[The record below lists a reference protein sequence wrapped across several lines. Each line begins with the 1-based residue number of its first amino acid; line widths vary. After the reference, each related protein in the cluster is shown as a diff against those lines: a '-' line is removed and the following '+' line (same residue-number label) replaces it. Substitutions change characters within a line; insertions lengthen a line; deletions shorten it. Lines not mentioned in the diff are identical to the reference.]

1 MSFVRVYG
9 RVLRLL
15 WPERRLAVAL
25 VAGNVGIAGIA
36 FLEPILFGRVIDV
49 LATSTERSAAE
60 NWGQTMR
67 LVGIWSVVGAVGI
80 VSSILVALHADRMSH
95 RRKLAAMAQYFE
107 HVLSLQAAFHQREH
121 SGRML
126 KVMLVGADYVFG
138 FLLSLFRE
146 HLSTFLAV
154 LVLLPIA
161 LYMNW
166 KMALLLVALL
176 AVFTVVNYVVINK
189 TWRAQAKVEDYNSEL
204 AARASD
210 ALSNVTLLQSFVRLT
225 MEARDIR
232 VVMQR
237 LLAAQF
243 PVLNLW
249 ALVTVLSRMASTITV
264 IGIFV
269 LGSYL
274 HLHGEIT
281 VGQIVSFMGFATL
294 LILRLEQA
302 TGFITGQFFRL
313 PALRD
318 FFEILDTEPGVRD
331 KPDAIKLGRV
341 KGDIEFDGVT
351 HSYDTA
357 RPAVTD
363 LTFSVNAGTSVAL
376 VGPTGAG
383 KSTTMALLSRLWDPQ
398 SGAIRVDGHDIRDV
412 TLELLRG
419 NIGVVFQDSAVFN
432 RSIAENIRI
441 GTAGSEPGR
450 RRAGRQ
456 ACPGARLHRSAAA
469 RLRHFGRRARRQL
482 ERRRASASRDRTHA
496 AQEPAHPDSRRS
508 DERARYGNGIAHP
521 AGAGDAHARAHHL
534 HHRAPSVDSA
544 QGRHHPGAAPGTHR
558 RARPVRRIGCPRRA
572 VRGIR
577 PRAKSPAQPGVPSRR
592 TDGIGRTFPA
602 VVVSLPGASSRFF
615 NAWPSKTL
623 EVRLPGKWLPFEG
636 QAMSHS
642 DLEFIAV
649 G

>member
-1 MSFVRVYG
+1 MSFIRVYS

-15 WPERRLAVAL
+15 WPERWLAVVL
-25 VAGNVGIAGIA
+25 VIGNLGIAGIT

-49 LATSTERSAAE
+49 LATSAERGPEESWSE
-60 NWGQTMR
+60 TMR
-67 LVGIWSVVGAVGI
+67 LVAIWSAVGAVGI
-80 VSSILVALHADRMSH
+80 LSSILVALHADRMSH

-126 KVMLVGADYVFG
+126 KVMLTGADYLFG
-138 FLLSLFRE
+138 FYLSLFRE
-146 HLSTFLAV
+146 HLSTFIAV
-154 LVLLPIA
+154 LVLLPLA

-274 HLHGEIT
+274 HLRGEIS
-281 VGQIVSFMGFATL
+281 VGEIVSFMGFATL

-313 PALRD
+313 PGLAD
-318 FFEILDTEPGVRD
+318 FFEILDTEAGVRD
-331 KPDAIKLGRV
+331 KPNAIALGRV
-341 KGDIEFDGVT
+341 KGDVEFDRVT
-351 HSYDTA
+351 HAYDIG

-363 LTFSVNAGTSVAL
+363 LTFSVRAGTSVAL

-412 TLELLRG
+412 TLESLRS

-432 RSIAENIRI
+432 RSIGENIRI
-441 GTAGSEPGR
+441 GRPDASGAEIERAAKLAQAHEFIVQQPQGYDTLVGERGVNLSGGERQRLAIARTLLKNPPILILDEATSALDTVTESHIQQALETLMRGRTTFIIAHRLSTVRKVDTILVLRHGRIVERGRFDELVARGELFAEFAHGQNLQLSTASRPAER
-450 RRAGRQ
+450 T
-456 ACPGARLHRSAAA
+456 RSA
-469 RLRHFGRRARRQL
+469 
-482 ERRRASASRDRTHA
+482 
-496 AQEPAHPDSRRS
+496 
-508 DERARYGNGIAHP
+508 
-521 AGAGDAHARAHHL
+521 
-534 HHRAPSVDSA
+534 
-544 QGRHHPGAAPGTHR
+544 
-558 RARPVRRIGCPRRA
+558 
-572 VRGIR
+572 
-577 PRAKSPAQPGVPSRR
+577 
-592 TDGIGRTFPA
+592 
-602 VVVSLPGASSRFF
+602 
-615 NAWPSKTL
+615 
-623 EVRLPGKWLPFEG
+623 
-636 QAMSHS
+636 
-642 DLEFIAV
+642 
-649 G
+649 